1 MTAPG
6 LSYIVP
12 AYNEEGAIV
21 ATIERLRAVLA
32 TLDMP
37 HEIIVVDDGSRD
49 QTRARMEPLADG
61 VRLINHPVNVGYG
74 SAIKAGIL
82 AARYDWIGIVDADGT
97 YDIESLPR
105 LIEKMHEGFDMAI
118 AARENVLTLD
128 SPAKRLSRRLMV
140 GFLNLIIGA
149 RIEDPNSGF
158 RVFTRKLAMTFFP
171 FLCNTFSF
179 TTSLT
184 VFALGERAFVAYVP
198 LTYSARIG
206 KTKVRHFRDSLRM
219 IQLVLQGITFFNPVK
234 LYLMLVVG
242 LVAVFLIPSL
252 ILLATGYSGIA
263 AYWFA
268 TGAVSCLLVGI
279 GMLGDVVRIST
290 IERGNDPR

>member
-1 MTAPG
+1 MTTPG

-21 ATIERLRAVLA
+21 ATIERLRAALA
-32 TLDMP
+32 ALGMP

-61 VRLINHPVNVGYG
+61 VRLISHPVNVGYG

-82 AARYDWIGIVDADGT
+82 VARYDWIGIVDADGT
-97 YDIESLPR
+97 YDIEGLPR
-105 LIEKMHEGFDMAI
+105 LVEKMHEGFDMAI
-118 AARENVLTLD
+118 AARENVLMLD
-128 SPAKRLSRRLMV
+128 SPAKRFSRRLLI

-149 RIEDPNSGF
+149 HIKDPNSGF
-158 RVFTRKLAMTFFP
+158 RIFTRKLAMIFFP

-184 VFALGERAFVAYVP
+184 VFALGEQAFVSYVP
-198 LTYSARIG
+198 MHYRARIG
-206 KTKVRHFRDSLRM
+206 ETKVRHFRDGLRM

-234 LYLMLVVG
+234 FYLMLAAG
-242 LVAVFLIPSL
+242 
-252 ILLATGYSGIA
+252 LLAAFLAPALMLAAAGYPEMA

-268 TGAVSCLLVGI
+268 TGAVSCLLVGM
-279 GMLGDVVRIST
+279 GMLGNIVRIST
-290 IERGNDPR
+290 IGRDNDPR